1 MGFDFKGLVGLGRV
15 SQMGFFGFFG
25 LGGFIWLE
33 LDGRWMMLWRLVGCC
48 EGGVGGGLWW
58 WLGGWGRGDG
68 RRGGMGGRGMG
79 GRGDDR
85 EVV

>member
-48 EGGVGGGLWW
+48 EGG
-58 WLGGWGRGDG
+58 GGWGALVVV
-68 RRGGMGGRGMG
+68 GGVGEGGW
-79 GRGDDR
+79 
-85 EVV
+85 